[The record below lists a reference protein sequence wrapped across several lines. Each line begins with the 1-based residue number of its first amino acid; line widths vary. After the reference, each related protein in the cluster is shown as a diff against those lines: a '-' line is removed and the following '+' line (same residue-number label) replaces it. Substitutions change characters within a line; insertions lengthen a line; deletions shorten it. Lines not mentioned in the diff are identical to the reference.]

1 MRHKLLALMA
11 LLCVSNSGALGMS
24 HPDVDKLSTNLRTA
38 LSDSLDL
45 SSEAV
50 NKDPGAFYFKVDLD
64 KGNIYDFRWLTE
76 PKSAQTKADIL
87 DSLFSIEPISIP
99 TTIRGNGFTEFE
111 LSTDRNQTNLRINT
125 GRSKGK
131 KSAKGAVILYSIP
144 LSVMK
149 KYPGIFT
156 YSELTDKVH
165 QKQFASKNLSAE
177 RVKRLREPWVQFFSK
192 HENCSKEEL
201 LRLEKEADS
210 QWLSAK

>member
-11 LLCVSNSGALGMS
+11 LLCVSNSGASGMS

-64 KGNIYDFRWLTE
+64 KGNIYDFKWLKE
-76 PKSAQTKADIL
+76 PKSVQIKAEIL

-99 TTIRGNGFTEFE
+99 TNIRGNGFTEFE
-111 LSTDRNQTNLRINT
+111 LSTDKNQTNLRINT

-131 KSAKGAVILYSIP
+131 KSAKGTVILYSIP

-156 YSELTDKVH
+156 YSELTDKSR
-165 QKQFASKNLSAE
+165 QKQVASKTVSVE
-177 RVKRLREPWVQFFSK
+177 KIKRLREPWVQFFSK

-201 LRLEKEADS
+201 LMVEKEADS
-210 QWLSAK
+210 RWLSAR